1 MARLD
6 GRVALV
12 SGAGR
17 GIGASL
23 ARQLAAEGARVVVN
37 DLDVAPTQETVDAI
51 SRAGGQAVA
60 CPGNVTAADFPRR
73 LVGTALDSF
82 GGLDIIVN
90 NAGYIWNGPIQR
102 ISDEQWDAIQDVHL
116 KAPFRILREAF
127 AHLSAAAAAEAAAGR
142 RVPRKVVNISSV
154 SGTRGSAGQ
163 ANYAAAKAGLVGL
176 TKTLAREWGRHNVN
190 VNCVAFGFIDT
201 RLTQE
206 IQGETAIDIEGRR
219 HRVGLLAQGR
229 AATVAQIPL
238 GRAGTPGEA
247 AGGVLLLC
255 LPEADYIT
263 GQVLEVSGG
272 LTM

>member
-1 MARLD
+1 MGRLE

-12 SGAGR
+12 TGAGR
-17 GIGASL
+17 GVGASL

-37 DLDVAPTQETVDAI
+37 DLDAAPAQETVAAI
-51 SRAGGQAVA
+51 TRAGGEAVA
-60 CPGNVTAADFPRR
+60 CAGSVTGDDFPRR
-73 LVGTALDSF
+73 FIGTALESF
-82 GGLDIIVN
+82 GGLHIIVN
-90 NAGYIWNGPIQR
+90 NAGYIWNAPIHK
-102 ISDEQWDAIQDVHL
+102 IVDEQWDAIQDVHL

-127 AHLSAAAAAEAAAGR
+127 PHIRDQSAAEAGAGH
-142 RVPRKVVNISSV
+142 RVQRKVINISSV

-176 TKTLAREWGRHNVN
+176 TKTLAREWGRYNVN
-190 VNCVAFGFIDT
+190 VNCVAFGFIET

-206 IQGETAIDIEGRR
+206 IRGETAIEIEGRT

-238 GRAGTPGEA
+238 GRAGTPDEA

-255 LPEADYIT
+255 LPESDYIT